1 MQPAPAFLS
10 PARRPVRRPS
20 FLRSRTVR
28 RPLALGFAL
37 FGLALGGWGL
47 HSGLAGSG
55 SLGAGLG
62 MGGSPSRLLA
72 ASMTDEN
79 YDLGELRYLR
89 QASLKINSEYVDPT
103 RVEPQEM
110 LTSALDRVARQV
122 PQFLYR
128 YSPEQGALTL
138 VAGEAQR
145 ELMIDRVENMAT
157 LTVVLNQVA
166 VFLDATLPEEIERPP
181 VEYALMNGMLTTLD
195 PHSVFIDPEAY
206 AEMSIQNKGHFGG
219 LGITIGIRDER
230 LTVLYPLKETPA
242 WRAGLKAGDHIDKI
256 GSESTVNMS
265 LQEAVS
271 MLRGPEGTD
280 VTITVSDGEG
290 PDREVTITR
299 ARIDV
304 PSVEWAY
311 AGDGIGLIEV
321 SHFAQQTYDSI
332 ETALDELG
340 TRAMS
345 DGHGRLLGLILD
357 LRQNPGGYLQQA
369 IEVADKF
376 LDGGVI
382 VSTEGLAGNAREDTN
397 ARRFGTEDDLP
408 IVVLVDEGS
417 ASASEIVAGA
427 LQNHDRGVVMGVRTF
442 GKGSV
447 QNLYD
452 RDFHSGALKMTIAQ
466 YLTPGNQSIQGV
478 GILPDIEL
486 RPAVVK
492 AEDGGPD
499 VRMYWQDFELREED
513 LEGAFKWGGEDKG
526 RNRPRWVYACND
538 CFEAGDMDRE
548 IGPEDNLDMPEVQAA
563 KALLQAAPSSSSAD
577 MLKAAGPT
585 LDKLFR
591 ARQVELQ
598 DALGDVGIDWSLPPG
613 SRGRR
618 SRGVVKTD
626 AEALASV
633 EMFVDAEDGVLEPGI
648 ESRVRLRVRNDGRRA
663 LHRLRAVTEGDFF
676 GGREFFFGK
685 VPAGETREF
694 SVAVKPALWLNAR
707 ADEVTWHF
715 FSDSGPSLKPF
726 VSRLRIKDV
735 PHPRFAFAHQIIDDG
750 SGQSRGNGDGL
761 LQPGEEIELVVTVL
775 NQGQGATSDLWLA
788 KRVAE
793 GAKPALPSHRAEDD
807 EEKKAGTDVESVK
820 KNGFIRLRNRSG
832 DLIFLTKGSADF
844 SLQPGGETTAR
855 LHFRVAEDPA
865 GKDAVKV
872 DLTVGDSKFLE
883 ILNTELELPLF
894 KPEGAV
900 KEAEGFVLPSSDAVV
915 VRGGASAHSDV
926 VGSLAKASAYDG
938 RLGTWVRV
946 PLPWGGKGWIPSTDV
961 KFSRRA
967 KETGAI
973 TQVFSSS
980 PPRVELAESPGGTV
994 VTSDQLKITGF
1005 AQDDREL
1012 RDLFV
1017 FVNEKKISYEA
1028 MDDNVKDY
1036 SFSFEI
1042 PLDEGENRVEVFARD
1057 DEDHLQ
1063 AASFGVYRERK
1074 TVP

>member
-1 MQPAPAFLS
+1 MQPVSASLS
-10 PARRPVRRPS
+10 PARPPVRQSS
-20 FLRSRTVR
+20 FLRSLPVR
-28 RPLALGFAL
+28 RGLALGFAL
-37 FGLALGGWGL
+37 IGLGLGGWGL

-62 MGGSPSRLLA
+62 MGGSPSRLVA
-72 ASMTDEN
+72 ASLTDEN
-79 YDLGELRYLR
+79 YVLGELRYLR

-103 RVEPQEM
+103 RVDPQEM

-128 YSPEQGALTL
+128 YNSDQGALTL
-138 VAGEAQR
+138 VVGEAKK
-145 ELMIDRVENMAT
+145 ELIVDRVENMAT
-157 LTVVLNQVA
+157 LTVVLNQAA
-166 VFLDATLPEEIERPP
+166 VFLDAKLPADIERPP
-181 VEYALMNGMLTTLD
+181 IEYALMNGMLTTLD
-195 PHSVFIDPEAY
+195 PHSVFIDPESY

-321 SHFAQQTYDSI
+321 SHFAQQTYDGI

-427 LQNHDRGVVMGVRTF
+427 LQKHERGVVMGVRTF

-466 YLTPGNQSIQGV
+466 YLTPGSHSIQGV

-492 AEDGGPD
+492 AEDGGPT

-526 RNRPRWVYACND
+526 RNQPRWVYACND

-548 IGPEDNLDMPEVQAA
+548 IGPEDNLEMPEVQAA
-563 KALLQAAPSSSSAD
+563 KALLQAAPSSSSGD

-591 ARQVELQ
+591 ARQAELQ

-618 SRGVVKTD
+618 NRGAVKAD
-626 AEALASV
+626 GEALASV
-633 EMFVDAEDGVLEPGI
+633 EMFVDAEDGLLEPGI

-694 SVAVKPALWLNAR
+694 SVPVKPALWLNAR

-735 PHPRFAFAHQIIDDG
+735 PHPRFAFSHQIIDDG

-775 NQGQGATSDLWLA
+775 NQGQGATSDLWLS
-788 KRVAE
+788 KRVEE
-793 GAKPALPSHRAEDD
+793 GAKPALPNHSSEGKEAESD
-807 EEKKAGTDVESVK
+807 AAPAK

-832 DLIFLTKGSADF
+832 DLVFLTKGSADF
-844 SLQPGGETTAR
+844 SLESGGEITAR
-855 LHFRVAEDPA
+855 LNFRVAEEPA
-865 GKDAVKV
+865 GKDAVKM

-894 KPEGAV
+894 MPEDGL
-900 KEAEGFVLPSSDAVV
+900 KEAEGFVIPSGDAVV
-915 VRGGASAHSDV
+915 VRGGASAHSDA
-926 VGSLAKASAYDG
+926 VGRLTKASAYDG

-946 PLPWGGKGWIPSTDV
+946 PLPWGGKGWVPAADV

-967 KETGAI
+967 KDPGPI
-973 TQVFSSS
+973 SQVFSSS
-980 PPRVELAESPGGTV
+980 PPQVELSENPGGSV
-994 VTSDQLKITGF
+994 VTAAQLQISGF

-1028 MDDNVKDY
+1028 MAENVKDY

-1063 AASFGVYRERK
+1063 AVSFGVYRERE
-1074 TVP
+1074 TTP